1 MAISRGQASVVLV
14 TGGSGMVGRAVTAD
28 LQQHGYQVKNVDVQP
43 APQTH
48 TVRTDLTD
56 LGQVYGVVAGVDA
69 IVHLAAIPAPGGH
82 PPDVVFE
89 TNVLSTFNVLQAGA
103 ALGVKRIVIASS
115 LSALGL
121 AYKTLPVELSY
132 FPIDEAHPLLAQD
145 VYGISKQIGETL
157 AEGIV
162 RRVPY
167 LSVTSFRFPFLTG
180 PGKASNALAHWRSS
194 PEAGASIL
202 WSYLDVTD
210 AALVIRQALQAAL
223 PGHEPFYVAAPD
235 TFMDEETITLLVKH
249 FPGVPCDAE
258 KVQGFASPIDCS
270 AVREKL
276 NFASTVNWRDLMVE
290 NP

>member
-14 TGGSGMVGRAVTAD
+14 TGGSGMVGRAVAAD
-28 LQQHGYQVKNVDVQP
+28 LQKHGYRVKNVDLQP
-43 APQTH
+43 AASQIH
-48 TVRTDLTD
+48 TVRADLTD
-56 LGQVYGVVAGVDA
+56 LGQVYGVLAGVDA
-69 IVHLAAIPAPGGH
+69 IVHLAAIPAPGSH

-121 AYKTLPVELSY
+121 AYKTLPVELFY

-145 VYGISKQIGETL
+145 VYGISKEIGETL
-157 AEGIV
+157 ADGIV
-162 RRVPY
+162 RRVPD

-180 PGKASNALAHWRSS
+180 PATASNALRHWRGS

-210 AALVIRQALQAAL
+210 AALVIRQALEAAL

-235 TFMDEETITLLVKH
+235 TFMDEETFTLLAKH
-249 FPGVPCDAE
+249 FPGVPWDAE
-258 KVQGFASPIDCS
+258 QVRAS
-270 AVREKL
+270 
-276 NFASTVNWRDLMVE
+276 RDLTLVPE
-290 NP
+290 LVRQAA